1 MNLWLKRE
9 DIWRSKF
16 VKENALFADVLR
28 MKHTSLL
35 FAQITHLRDD
45 LLISVREKLNEPV
58 ENFDSEKMLKY
69 FLGNIEIAPIVAKY
83 LNRTMELRKFL
94 IDNPKRYFWK
104 QFMLY
109 VFLCAFLC
117 GFMFVCN
124 IVMITFLFFPSL

>member
-1 MNLWLKRE
+1 M
-9 DIWRSKF
+9 
-16 VKENALFADVLR
+16 
-28 MKHTSLL
+28 
-35 FAQITHLRDD
+35 
-45 LLISVREKLNEPV
+45 REKLNEPV